1 MLYDLEP
8 NIGFREGDVLS
19 LDTFYHLLSIRDLP
33 STSCK
38 LLPFNDYF
46 EAVELSLDLL
56 PFQLRSSLD
65 FP

>member
-19 LDTFYHLLSIRDLP
+19 LDTFYHLLSILDLP
-33 STSCK
+33 KTLCELFS
-38 LLPFNDYF
+38 FNDYF
-46 EAVELSLDLL
+46 EAVELTLDLL